1 MTLSA
6 FLIQILRTHAIT
18 LQHLAAYFGEE
29 ALFELLEQS
38 AENHD
43 EDRDLN
49 PEFHLDLNW
58 FYLPKPS
65 LSQGYAEIE
74 GSVLDLKLPE
84 VLQFHLWAY
93 PFYRKFVESSLDLKS
108 SIQKDSGA
116 IEILVEEAIH
126 EAQVWIKRLPLPLPL
141 SQHAQRIA
149 HTPWI
154 RFRAEV
160 LKKSGKRPFQSLELI
175 P

>member
-6 FLIQILRTHAIT
+6 FLSQILETHAIT
-18 LQHLAAYFGEE
+18 LQHLAAFFGEE

-38 AENHD
+38 AEAHS
-43 EDRDLN
+43 EDPDLN

-74 GSVLDLKLPE
+74 GSVLELKLPE
-84 VLQFHLWAY
+84 VLEFHLWAY
-93 PFYRKFVESSLDLKS
+93 PFYRKFVESSLNLKS
-108 SIQKDSGA
+108 NITRDSGA
-116 IEILVEEAIH
+116 IEALVEEAVY
-126 EAQVWIKRLPLPLPL
+126 EAQVWIKRLPLPSQL

-154 RFRAEV
+154 RFRSDI
-160 LKKSGKRPFQSLELI
+160 LKKSGKRPFQSLELK